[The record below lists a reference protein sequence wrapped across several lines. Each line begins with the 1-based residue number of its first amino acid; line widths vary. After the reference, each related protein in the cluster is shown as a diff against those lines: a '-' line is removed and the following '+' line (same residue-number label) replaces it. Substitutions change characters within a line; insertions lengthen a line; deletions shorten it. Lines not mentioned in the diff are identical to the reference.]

1 MKSLFWSF
9 EKSEDGRERA
19 AAALRPT
26 TTTVAEFSPCAGG
39 LAWPTGRAHW
49 SVNLAMTH
57 GQRIR
62 RLALALPGV
71 LTWLAI
77 SALFWG
83 PLVFP
88 WPLAFAIVAFDLYWF
103 ARAFSAAY
111 HGIQGYWRIK
121 AAAAVDWRAEY
132 EKALDDGQVL
142 TPWET
147 VHHVVII
154 PNLNEETEK
163 LRATLQALSAQEHVA
178 RQITVVLA
186 MEAKEQAAYQK
197 ASMLQEEFRE
207 SFGNI
212 VATFHPAGLPGEAP
226 GKSSNEAWAARRAK
240 ELLVDERGYDLATMT
255 VTSCD
260 ADSLFHPRYF
270 SCLTFRF
277 CTDPQRHRR
286 FWQAPIFL
294 YNNIWRVPMPIR
306 VVSVLSNISFLGDLC
321 KGHRLVFP
329 QSTYSLSFQMAH
341 EVDYWDPEVIPE
353 DWHMFLKCFFH
364 LRGEVDTEPI
374 FLPIGAD
381 AVHAATYWQSLV
393 TRYKQAKRHAWGAE
407 DIAYAA
413 REFLLHPEIPW
424 WLRARRMWALVE
436 NHLLWSTHWFIL
448 TLGGA
453 VPTLLAA
460 PLQEMTP
467 FAGLPQLVSLI
478 LTACLGP
485 FVIVIAL
492 DWLLRPPPP
501 TDFKRW
507 FVPVTH
513 LQWFLLPVTS
523 AVFATLPALH
533 AQTQM
538 MLGKPLIYEVTKKV

>member
-1 MKSLFWSF
+1 MKSLFWSI
-9 EKSEDGRERA
+9 EKSKG
-19 AAALRPT
+19 AALSAIAQPVDTACPRSAPAGNAFVT
-26 TTTVAEFSPCAGG
+26 ASPLGTWGAS
-39 LAWPTGRAHW
+39 LAVLHAK
-49 SVNLAMTH
+49 
-57 GQRIR
+57 RIQ
-62 RLALALPGV
+62 RLAQMLPGIV
-71 LTWLAI
+71 TWFAI
-77 SALFWG
+77 SILFWG
-83 PLVFP
+83 PLAFP
-88 WPLAFAIVAFDLYWF
+88 WPLALGILAFDLYWF

-121 AAAAVDWRAEY
+121 ATKDIDWRAEY
-132 EKALDDGQVL
+132 EKALDDGKVL
-142 TPWET
+142 TPWEN

-154 PNLNEETEK
+154 PNLHEHVEK
-163 LRATLQALSAQEHVA
+163 LRTTLQYLSAQESAFGQV
-178 RQITVVLA
+178 TVVLA
-186 MEAKEQAAYQK
+186 MEAKEAEADLK
-197 ASMLQEEFRE
+197 ARLLQEEFRE
-207 SFGNI
+207 SFAHI
-212 VATFHPAGLPGEAP
+212 FATFHPADLPGEVP

-240 ELLVDERGYDLATMT
+240 ELLVDELGYDLADLT

-270 SCLTFRF
+270 SCLTYQF
-277 CTDPQRHRR
+277 CTDPRRYRR

-294 YNNIWRVPMPIR
+294 YNNIWEVPMPIR
-306 VVSVLSNISFLGDLC
+306 VVSVLSSINFLADLC
-321 KGHRLVFP
+321 KGHRLLFP

-364 LRGEVDTEPI
+364 LQGQVDTEPI

-381 AVHAATYWQSLV
+381 AVHAATYWQSLT

-407 DIAYAA
+407 DIAYTA
-413 REFLLHPEIPW
+413 REFLLHPEIPLW
-424 WLRARRMWALVE
+424 TRSRRVWALVE

-448 TLGGA
+448 TLGGF

-485 FVIVIAL
+485 FIIMIGL
-492 DWLLRPPPP
+492 DALLRPSPPP
-501 TDFKRW
+501 GFKKW
-507 FVPVTH
+507 FVPITH

-523 AVFATLPALH
+523 AFFATLPALD

-538 MLGKPLIYEVTKKV
+538 MLGKPLFYEVTKKV